1 MDLLLGHLNETYA
14 NQKGIIDTERE
25 LKSIEQYIFE
35 KECRLLNDEQR
46 EYLRKWIEMWKK
58 K

>member
-35 KECRLLNDEQR
+35 KEYRLLNDEQR